1 MTTILYL
8 CPQNFHMSERLRD
21 NRKTAEIRT
30 NLRETQLEVSDFIYP
45 LFIEE
50 ADNIKKEIVSMPGI
64 YRYSLDRIDKELD
77 EVVALGIKSVILF
90 GIPLTKDAEGSES
103 WSGDGII
110 QKAIRYIKTNF
121 PTLQV
126 VADVCF
132 CEYTDHGHCGVLC
145 DNDVDNDLT
154 LVNLKRQVLAQA
166 EAGVDMV
173 APSGMMDFAV
183 REIRGEL
190 DRNGFQHIP
199 IMGYSVKYCSSYY
212 GPFRDAAD
220 SAPSF
225 GDRRTYQM
233 DPANRNEAIKE
244 AQADL
249 DEGAQILM
257 VKPALS
263 YLDIIRDL
271 KNNFDLPIAAYNVSG
286 EYAMI
291 KAAGANGWI
300 DEQKVMMETL
310 LSIKRAGADIII
322 TYHAKEAAKILR
334 NE

>member
-1 MTTILYL
+1 MA
-8 CPQNFHMSERLRD
+8 ERLRD
-21 NRKTAEIRT
+21 NRKTEEIRAKV
-30 NLRETQLEVSDFIYP
+30 RETKLEVSNFIYP

-50 ADNIKKEIVSMPGI
+50 AENIKKEIPSMPGI
-64 YRYSLDRIDKELD
+64 YRYSLDRINEELD
-77 EVVALGIKSVILF
+77 EVIALGIKSVILF
-90 GIPLTKDAEGSES
+90 GIPLKKDAEGSES
-103 WSGDGII
+103 WNDEGII
-110 QKAIRYIKTNF
+110 QKAIRYIKTNY

-126 VADVCF
+126 IADVCF
-132 CEYTDHGHCGVLC
+132 CEYTNHGHCGVLC
-145 DNDVDNDLT
+145 NHDVDNDLT
-154 LVNLKRQVLAQA
+154 LVNLRKQVLAQA
-166 EAGVDMV
+166 KAGVDMV

-183 REIRGEL
+183 REIRTEL
-190 DRNGFQHIP
+190 DENGYQHIP

-220 SAPSF
+220 SAPTF

-233 DPANRNEAIKE
+233 DPANRKEALKE
-244 AQADL
+244 AQADI
-249 DEGAQILM
+249 DEGAEILM

-286 EYAMI
+286 EYSMI
-291 KAAGANGWI
+291 KAAGKNGWI